1 MEQCL
6 VSVCSRRRWCSH
18 KRCFLSGRWSLLLK
32 NTLVEPAWRLSN
44 IPLKRKAIPP
54 SKMFSKCSPERRV
67 MPPVETSQAPVS
79 TWHLAVRTS
88 GGKHYIPSTQMC
100 QGIPIF
106 SATWWCKS
114 WKETVLCVITAP
126 PEEKAPGRRDAANDE
141 ESILQKLVLAC
152 KSHRA
157 LEELLFLA
165 ATEFIFPGGHW
176 PHGPLRHWFST
187 RRSFI
192 KIRQWWPT
200 WYWSVPIPNGLQD
213 FWSLSTASTTFTFYA
228 AHLVLHFAALWQQ
241 LSLSGHQAQSC

>member
-1 MEQCL
+1 MFDKC
-6 VSVCSRRRWCSH
+6 
-18 KRCFLSGRWSLLLK
+18 LLK
-32 NTLVEPAWRLSN
+32 KAVVFPQEMFPKRKMISFVENTLVEPGWRFSN
-44 IPLKRKAIPP
+44 VPLKRKAIPP

-126 PEEKAPGRRDAANDE
+126 PEEKALGRRDAANDE

-165 ATEFIFPGGHW
+165 ATEFIFSGGHW
-176 PHGPLRHWFST
+176 PHGPLRHWF
-187 RRSFI
+187 
-192 KIRQWWPT
+192 K
-200 WYWSVPIPNGLQD
+200 L
-213 FWSLSTASTTFTFYA
+213 
-228 AHLVLHFAALWQQ
+228 
-241 LSLSGHQAQSC
+241 

>member
-1 MEQCL
+1 MFGIC
-6 VSVCSRRRWCSH
+6 
-18 KRCFLSGRWSLLLK
+18 LLK
-32 NTLVEPAWRLSN
+32 KAMVFPQEMFPKRKMISFIENTLVEPGWRLSN
-44 IPLKRKAIPP
+44 VPLKRKAIPP

-152 KSHRA
+152 KSHLA
-157 LEELLFLA
+157 LEELLFLV
-165 ATEFIFPGGHW
+165 TSCTT
-176 PHGPLRHWFST
+176 ST
-187 RRSFI
+187 
-192 KIRQWWPT
+192 
-200 WYWSVPIPNGLQD
+200 
-213 FWSLSTASTTFTFYA
+213 
-228 AHLVLHFAALWQQ
+228 LV
-241 LSLSGHQAQSC
+241 